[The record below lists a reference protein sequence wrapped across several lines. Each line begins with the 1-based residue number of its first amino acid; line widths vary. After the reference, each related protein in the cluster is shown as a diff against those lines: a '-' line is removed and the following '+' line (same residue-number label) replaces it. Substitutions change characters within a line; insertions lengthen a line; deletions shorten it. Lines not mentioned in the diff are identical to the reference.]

1 MRKEGQSEGTE
12 RWLDYRMRDRC
23 WTQELDQQTESNL
36 GIMKKCGN
44 TPRGLLVFQVDP
56 EMLSFVPLRSSFHLI
71 LSGTFLRSRTRLAAI
86 LIMS

>member
-1 MRKEGQSEGTE
+1 
-12 RWLDYRMRDRC
+12 
-23 WTQELDQQTESNL
+23 
-36 GIMKKCGN
+36 
-44 TPRGLLVFQVDP
+44 VFQVDP